1 MNIHLPNRPSA
12 RAPSDPPARLR
23 WTAAELEEMF
33 KSGVLH
39 PEERVELIDG
49 EIIAM
54 NAKGNRHEIV
64 RSELALFWAR
74 RCPEN
79 VKLAQ
84 EPGFNLH
91 EHEQPQPDILIF
103 PAALFVPYVR
113 GPQALL
119 VVEVSDSS
127 LSLDLN
133 VKAPKYAQFCVREY
147 WVVDAETL
155 TTTVHLD
162 PRPEGYGNVR
172 ELTRTDLLVPSLVP
186 SLAVRLSDL
195 KFE

>member
-1 MNIHLPNRPSA
+1 M
-12 RAPSDPPARLR
+12 PARRR
-23 WTAAELEEMF
+23 WTAVELEEMF
-33 KSGVLH
+33 RTGVLH

-64 RSELALFWAR
+64 RSELALHWAR
-74 RCPEN
+74 HCPTD

-113 GPQALL
+113 GPAALL
-119 VVEVSDSS
+119 VVEVADSS

-133 VKAPKYAQFCVREY
+133 VKAPKYSMFGVREY
-147 WVVDAETL
+147 WVIDVETL
-155 TTTVHLD
+155 ATTVHLE
-162 PRPEGYGNVR
+162 PRPDGYADVKERAGS
-172 ELTRTDLLVPSLVP
+172 ELLVPTLVP
-186 SLAVRLSDL
+186 ALAIRLADL
-195 KFE
+195 KLE